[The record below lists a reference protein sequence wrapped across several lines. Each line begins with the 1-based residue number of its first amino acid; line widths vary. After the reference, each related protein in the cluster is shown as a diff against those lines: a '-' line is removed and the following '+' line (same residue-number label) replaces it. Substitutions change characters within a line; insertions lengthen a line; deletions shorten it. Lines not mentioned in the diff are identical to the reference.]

1 MWEALSRK
9 KARNKKGMSCKN
21 SNVNLYLLDVKK
33 FSVGVSTSGKSADFD
48 SAMRRFEPCHP
59 YHLLFTSLKE
69 FSLRRIVLVSGTANP
84 TLSKKISEFLDV
96 PLVNPQLRRFA
107 NGEVYCEIEKNVRGA
122 DVFVLQ
128 STCAPVNENLM
139 ELLII
144 IDALKRAS
152 ALSITAV
159 VPHYGYSRQ
168 DRKSAPRTPITA
180 KLVADMMT
188 VAGASRVVTM
198 DLHAGQIQGFF
209 NIPFDNIFASPVLLD
224 YIQKNLN
231 RENLITV
238 SPDAGG
244 VERVRHFAKKLQAD
258 LALIDK
264 RRTGPNVAEA
274 MNVIGD
280 VKGKDCIIIDDMI
293 DTAGT
298 LVQAAKAL
306 RKNGANKIYA
316 AATHPVFS
324 DPAIQRISECEE
336 LEQVIVTDT
345 IPLSEAG
352 RKLDKIKVVSTA
364 DILSKAIHRTFN
376 HDSVSS
382 LFI

>member
-1 MWEALSRK
+1 
-9 KARNKKGMSCKN
+9 
-21 SNVNLYLLDVKK
+21 
-33 FSVGVSTSGKSADFD
+33 
-48 SAMRRFEPCHP
+48 MRRM
-59 YHLLFTSLKE
+59 
-69 FSLRRIVLVSGTANP
+69 VLVSGTSNP

-122 DVFVLQ
+122 DVFVIQ
-128 STCAPVNENLM
+128 STCAPVNEHLM

-144 IDALKRAS
+144 VDALKRAS
-152 ALSITAV
+152 AKSITTV

-188 VAGASRVVTM
+188 IAGSSRVITM

-209 NIPFDNIFASPVLLD
+209 NIPFDNIFASPVILEWV
-224 YIQKNLN
+224 QKNLDPA
-231 RENLITV
+231 NLITV

-244 VERVRHFAKKLQAD
+244 VERVRYYAKRMNAE

-280 VKGKDCIIIDDMI
+280 VNGKDCIIIDDMI

-306 RKNGANKIYA
+306 RKNGAKKIYA

-324 DPAIQRISECEE
+324 DPAIQRIAECAE
-336 LEQVIVTDT
+336 LEAVIVTDT
-345 IPLSEAG
+345 IPLSDNA
-352 RKLDKIKVVSTA
+352 RKLDKIKVVTTA
-364 DILSKAIHRTFN
+364 DILAKAIHRTFN

>member
-1 MWEALSRK
+1 M
-9 KARNKKGMSCKN
+9 
-21 SNVNLYLLDVKK
+21 
-33 FSVGVSTSGKSADFD
+33 
-48 SAMRRFEPCHP
+48 
-59 YHLLFTSLKE
+59 
-69 FSLRRIVLVSGTANP
+69 RRIVLVSGTSNP
-84 TLSKKISEFLDV
+84 HLSKKISEFLDV

-107 NGEVYCEIEKNVRGA
+107 NGEIYCEIEKNVRGA
-122 DVFVLQ
+122 DVFVIQ
-128 STCAPVNENLM
+128 STCTPVNEHLM

-144 IDALKRAS
+144 VDALKRAS
-152 ALSITAV
+152 ANSITAV

-168 DRKSAPRTPITA
+168 DRKSSPRTPITA

-188 VAGASRVVTM
+188 VAGCTRVVTM

-209 NIPFDNIFASPVLLD
+209 NIPFDNIFASPVILEWV
-224 YIQKNLN
+224 QKNLDPK
-231 RENLITV
+231 NLITV

-244 VERVRHFAKKLQAD
+244 VERVRYYAKRMNAE

-280 VKGKDCIIIDDMI
+280 VNGKDCLIIDDMI

-306 RKNGANKIYA
+306 RKNGAKKIYA

-324 DPAIQRISECEE
+324 DPAIQRLGDCAE
-336 LEQVIVTDT
+336 LDAIIVTDT
-345 IPLSEAG
+345 IPLSESA
-352 RKLDKIKVVSTA
+352 RKLEKIKVVTVA
-364 DILSKAIHRTFN
+364 DILAKAIHRTFN

>member
-1 MWEALSRK
+1 
-9 KARNKKGMSCKN
+9 
-21 SNVNLYLLDVKK
+21 
-33 FSVGVSTSGKSADFD
+33 
-48 SAMRRFEPCHP
+48 
-59 YHLLFTSLKE
+59 
-69 FSLRRIVLVSGTANP
+69 
-84 TLSKKISEFLDV
+84 
-96 PLVNPQLRRFA
+96 
-107 NGEVYCEIEKNVRGA
+107 
-122 DVFVLQ
+122 
-128 STCAPVNENLM
+128 M

-144 IDALKRAS
+144 VDALKRAS
-152 ALSITAV
+152 ANSITAV

-180 KLVADMMT
+180 KLVADMIT
-188 VAGASRVVTM
+188 VAGATRVITM

-209 NIPFDNIFASPVLLD
+209 NIPFDNIFASPVILEWV
-224 YIQKNLN
+224 QKNLDQA
-231 RENLITV
+231 NLITV

-244 VERVRHFAKKLQAD
+244 VERVRYYAKRMNTE

-306 RKNGANKIYA
+306 KKNGANKIYA

-324 DPAIQRISECEE
+324 DPAIQRIAECAE
-336 LEQVIVTDT
+336 LEAVIVTDT
-345 IPLSEAG
+345 IPLSENA
-352 RKLDKIKVVSTA
+352 RKLDKIKVVTTA
-364 DILSKAIHRTFN
+364 DILAKAIHRTFN

>member
-1 MWEALSRK
+1 M
-9 KARNKKGMSCKN
+9 
-21 SNVNLYLLDVKK
+21 
-33 FSVGVSTSGKSADFD
+33 
-48 SAMRRFEPCHP
+48 
-59 YHLLFTSLKE
+59 
-69 FSLRRIVLVSGTANP
+69 RRIVLVSGTSNP

-107 NGEVYCEIEKNVRGA
+107 NGEIYCEIEKNVRGA
-122 DVFVLQ
+122 DVFVMQ

-152 ALSITAV
+152 ANTISAV
-159 VPHYGYSRQ
+159 IPHYGYSRQ

-180 KLVADMMT
+180 KLVADMLT
-188 VAGASRVVTM
+188 VAGATRVMTM

-209 NIPFDNIFASPVLLD
+209 NIPFDNIFATPVLLD
-224 YIQKNLN
+224 YINKNLDLS
-231 RENLITV
+231 NLIAV

-244 VERVRHFAKKLQAD
+244 VERVRFYAKKLNTD

-280 VKGKDCIIIDDMI
+280 VKDKDCIIFDDMI

-306 RKNGANKIYA
+306 RNNGAKRIYA

-324 DPAIQRISECEE
+324 DPAIQRLRDCVE
-336 LEQVIVTDT
+336 LEGILVTDT
-345 IPLSEAG
+345 IPLSEDG
-352 RKLDKIKVVSTA
+352 KKLAKIKVVSTA
-364 DILSKAIHRTFN
+364 EILAKSIHRTFN
-376 HDSVSS
+376 DDSVSS
-382 LFI
+382 LFT

>member
-1 MWEALSRK
+1 
-9 KARNKKGMSCKN
+9 
-21 SNVNLYLLDVKK
+21 V
-33 FSVGVSTSGKSADFD
+33 
-48 SAMRRFEPCHP
+48 RRM
-59 YHLLFTSLKE
+59 
-69 FSLRRIVLVSGTANP
+69 VLVSGTSNP

-122 DVFVLQ
+122 DVFVIQ
-128 STCAPVNENLM
+128 STCAPVNEHLM

-144 IDALKRAS
+144 VDALKRAS
-152 ALSITAV
+152 AKSITAV

-188 VAGASRVVTM
+188 IAGSSRVITM

-209 NIPFDNIFASPVLLD
+209 NIPFDNIFASPVILEWV
-224 YIQKNLN
+224 QKNLDPS
-231 RENLITV
+231 NLITV

-244 VERVRHFAKKLQAD
+244 VERVRYYAKRMNAE

-280 VKGKDCIIIDDMI
+280 VAGKDCIIIDDMI

-306 RKNGANKIYA
+306 RKNGAKKIYA

-324 DPAIQRISECEE
+324 DPAIQRIAECAE
-336 LEQVIVTDT
+336 LEAVIVTDT
-345 IPLSEAG
+345 IPLSDNA
-352 RKLDKIKVVSTA
+352 RKLEKIKVVTTA
-364 DILSKAIHRTFN
+364 DILAKAIHRTFN

>member
-1 MWEALSRK
+1 
-9 KARNKKGMSCKN
+9 
-21 SNVNLYLLDVKK
+21 V
-33 FSVGVSTSGKSADFD
+33 
-48 SAMRRFEPCHP
+48 RRM
-59 YHLLFTSLKE
+59 
-69 FSLRRIVLVSGTANP
+69 VLVSGTSNI

-96 PLVNPQLRRFA
+96 PLVNPQVRRFA
-107 NGEVYCEIEKNVRGA
+107 NGEIYCEIDKNVRGA
-122 DVFVLQ
+122 DVFVIQ
-128 STCAPVNENLM
+128 STSAPVNEHLM
-139 ELLII
+139 ELLILV
-144 IDALKRAS
+144 DALKRAS
-152 ALSITAV
+152 ANSITAV

-188 VAGASRVVTM
+188 IAGCTRVVTM

-209 NIPFDNIFASPVLLD
+209 NIPFDNIFASPVILD
-224 YIQKNLN
+224 YVQKNLD
-231 RENLITV
+231 RSRLITV

-244 VERVRHFAKKLQAD
+244 VERVRHYAKKLQAD

-280 VKGKDCIIIDDMI
+280 VQGKDCIIIDDII

-306 RKNGANKIYA
+306 KKNGALRIYA

-324 DPAIQRISECEE
+324 PPAIDRISECAE
-336 LEQVIVTDT
+336 LEAVIVTDT

-352 RKLDKIKVVSTA
+352 RKVEKIKVVTTA
-364 DILSKAIHRTFN
+364 DILAKAIHRTFN

>member
-1 MWEALSRK
+1 ML
-9 KARNKKGMSCKN
+9 
-21 SNVNLYLLDVKK
+21 
-33 FSVGVSTSGKSADFD
+33 
-48 SAMRRFEPCHP
+48 
-59 YHLLFTSLKE
+59 
-69 FSLRRIVLVSGTANP
+69 LVSGTSNP

-96 PLVNPQLRRFA
+96 PLVNPQIRRFA
-107 NGEVYCEIEKNVRGA
+107 NGEVYCEIEKNVRGS
-122 DVFVLQ
+122 DVFVIQ

-152 ALSITAV
+152 AKSITAV

-188 VAGASRVVTM
+188 IAGSSRVMTM

-209 NIPFDNIFASPVLLD
+209 NIPFDNIFASPVLLE
-224 YIQKNLN
+224 YVQKNLDLS
-231 RENLITV
+231 NLITV

-244 VERVRHFAKKLQAD
+244 VERVRFYAKKMQAD

-280 VKGKDCIIIDDMI
+280 VSGKDCIIIDDMI

-306 RKNGANKIYA
+306 RKNGAKRIYA

-324 DPAIQRISECEE
+324 DPAIKRIAECEE
-336 LEQVIVTDT
+336 LEAVIVTDT
-345 IPLSEAG
+345 IPLTEAA
-352 RKLDKIKVVSTA
+352 RKLDKIKVVTTA
-364 DILSKAIHRTFN
+364 DILAKAIHRTFN

>member
-1 MWEALSRK
+1 
-9 KARNKKGMSCKN
+9 
-21 SNVNLYLLDVKK
+21 V
-33 FSVGVSTSGKSADFD
+33 
-48 SAMRRFEPCHP
+48 RRM
-59 YHLLFTSLKE
+59 
-69 FSLRRIVLVSGTANP
+69 VLVSGTSNP
-84 TLSKKISEFLDV
+84 SLSKKISEFLDV
-96 PLVNPQLRRFA
+96 PLVNPQIRRFA
-107 NGEVYCEIEKNVRGA
+107 NGEIYCEIEKNVRGA
-122 DVFVLQ
+122 DVFVIQ

-144 IDALKRAS
+144 VDALKRAS
-152 ALSITAV
+152 AKSITAV

-180 KLVADMMT
+180 KLVADMME
-188 VAGASRVVTM
+188 VAGTSRVVTM

-209 NIPFDNIFASPVLLD
+209 NIPFDNIFASPVILE
-224 YIQKNLN
+224 YVQKNLDLT
-231 RENLITV
+231 NLITV

-244 VERVRHFAKKLQAD
+244 VERVRYYAKRMNAD

-280 VKGKDCIIIDDMI
+280 VAGKDCLIIDDMI

-306 RKNGANKIYA
+306 RKNGAKKIYA
-316 AATHPVFS
+316 ASTHPVFS
-324 DPAIQRISECEE
+324 DPAIQRIAECEE
-336 LEQVIVTDT
+336 LESVIVTDT
-345 IPLSEAG
+345 IPLTEAAK
-352 RKLDKIKVVSTA
+352 KLEKIKVVTTA
-364 DILSKAIHRTFN
+364 DILAKAIHRTFN